1 MPRNRFSQILSNL
14 HLNDN
19 SAIPKDNKDKLY
31 KLRPFITKL
40 NDNFMK
46 LYNVNEHIS
55 IDEGMI
61 LFKGRSSLKQYNP
74 MKPIKRGYKL
84 WARADNDGYIS
95 KFSVYQGK
103 HGETEEVDA
112 PSCFGLGEK
121 VVIHLTSDLFGKNHK
136 VYFDN
141 YYSSVPLVEYL
152 LLHKVFCCG
161 TIRSNRKYLPK
172 DLKRDKTLKRGDSD
186 SRVSAHSIVVHNWM
200 DNKSV
205 HVISNYHG
213 TEIGEIKRTQ
223 KDGSRKIFSCPKALI
238 SYNNN
243 MGGVDK
249 ADFYCAIYGIN
260 RKNVKWWH
268 RIFFGLIDR
277 AITNAYITFCKAT
290 GRKIPSLLFRRNVT
304 LALLTLGKPPKIGRP
319 LGTPSPIPAKKRRK
333 AKFSVPDTI
342 RLENLGAHWPVFGEK
357 RARCEVCSQAKVEAR
372 PYSTCSTCKVHLCI
386 QKGKN
391 CFAIFHNAL

>member
-1 MPRNRFSQILSNL
+1 MSYHTLPSLTCYRNNSQHFNVLLVSNAMPQNRFSQILSNL
-14 HLNDN
+14 PLNDN
-19 SAIPKDNKDKLY
+19 SAIPKDNKDKLH
-31 KLRPFITKL
+31 KSRPCITKL

-55 IDEGMI
+55 TDESII

-74 MKPIKRGYKL
+74 MKPIKREYKP
-84 WARADNDGYIS
+84 WAPADNDGHIS
-95 KFSVYQGK
+95 KFSVYQGR

-121 VVIHLTSDLFGKNHK
+121 VVIHLTSDLFRKNHK

-141 YYSSVPLVEYL
+141 YYSSVPLLEYL

-172 DLKRDKTLKRGDSD
+172 GLKRDKTLQHGDSD
-186 SRVSAHSIVVHNWM
+186 SRVSAQGSVVHKWM

-238 SYNNN
+238 IYNNN
-243 MGGVDK
+243 MCGVDK

-268 RIFFGLIDR
+268 RIFFGLIDK
-277 AITNAYITFCKAT
+277 AITNAYITFYKAT
-290 GRKIPSLLFRRNVT
+290 ERKIPSLLF
-304 LALLTLGKPPKIGRP
+304 
-319 LGTPSPIPAKKRRK
+319 
-333 AKFSVPDTI
+333 
-342 RLENLGAHWPVFGEK
+342 
-357 RARCEVCSQAKVEAR
+357 
-372 PYSTCSTCKVHLCI
+372 
-386 QKGKN
+386 
-391 CFAIFHNAL
+391 